1 MVLALVI
8 ASSVPKITCE
18 SLMADCT
25 GLVQKIL
32 SHLRK
37 EFYVQICPLKVGAT
51 GPHKLGNLSI
61 WDEMSKDGKDH
72 RRTARR
78 NIWNIINPCKGML
91 IHEANVP
98 PPPHSYYYY
107 STRCISTHATSPN
120 VLCYSLF
127 SVILVF
133 VFSHVFVIVFV
144 FIIFTLTFMTFSQSF
159 LWHPRIPARS
169 TASDVKKHRRWSS
182 SSSSGGKGGG
192 HFL

>member
-1 MVLALVI
+1 MVPALVI

-72 RRTARR
+72 RITARR
-78 NIWNIINPCKGML
+78 NTWNIINLRVRGCWYIRQMDLAPQ
-91 IHEANVP
+91 VQY
-98 PPPHSYYYY
+98 YYYY
-107 STRCISTHATSPN
+107 STRNAFWLTEPLQTVAIWQR
-120 VLCYSLF
+120 
-127 SVILVF
+127 
-133 VFSHVFVIVFV
+133 HVDRV
-144 FIIFTLTFMTFSQSF
+144 
-159 LWHPRIPARS
+159 
-169 TASDVKKHRRWSS
+169 KHRVQLKFDSGSS
-182 SSSSGGKGGG
+182 SLGAV
-192 HFL
+192 FF